1 MSIFFKTT
9 REGRSP
15 HLCAFLMFTKTFD
28 CVRSLSFKPV
38 WASFQR
44 AFKNN
49 DTEEQPKFM
58 RNIID
63 FEGNGLA
70 ITKSFCLSALLA
82 PILAKKANSLI
93 SIK

>member
-1 MSIFFKTT
+1 
-9 REGRSP
+9 
-15 HLCAFLMFTKTFD
+15 MFTKTFD

-63 FEGNGLA
+63 FEGNGFSHNEEFLFVG
-70 ITKSFCLSALLA
+70 SFGTDIGQKGKQ
-82 PILAKKANSLI
+82 PYFNKMIGPPQHFR
-93 SIK
+93 